1 MKATSE
7 LMEIATNTVSRGDY
21 EPITVPI
28 TVGREA
34 YQLQYNMPYP
44 VIL

>member
-1 MKATSE
+1 MVFS
-7 LMEIATNTVSRGDY
+7 TNTVNRGDY

-28 TVGREA
+28 TLGSEA

-44 VIL
+44 VI